1 MAARLNPKHD
11 QRTRDKIRTS
21 QLVNRLEAFVFGQK
35 DGQTKK
41 VVEMTAQQVNAAL
54 GLLRKTL
61 PDLQATELSGEVKH
75 TVISDE
81 PMAED
86 DWTKTYGCG
95 VATPG
100 GASKSTH

>member
-35 DGQTKK
+35 DGKTKK
-41 VVEMTAQQVNAAL
+41 VVEMTTQQVNAAL

-75 TVISDE
+75 AVISDK

-86 DWTKTYGCG
+86 DWAAKYGSG

-100 GASKSTH
+100 GASEVTH

>member
-35 DGQTKK
+35 DGKTKK

-75 TVISDE
+75 AVISDK

-86 DWTKTYGCG
+86 DWAKKYGCR

-100 GASKSTH
+100 GASKVAH

>member
-1 MAARLNPKHD
+1 MCGARWCCACF
-11 QRTRDKIRTS
+11 TRDKIKPS
-21 QLVNRLEAFVFGQK
+21 QLINLLDAFVFGK
-35 DGQTKK
+35 NDVTSKK
-41 VVEMTAQQVNAAL
+41 QVEMSSHQVNAAL

-75 TVISDE
+75 AVISDE

-95 VATPG
+95 VAAPG

>member
-21 QLVNRLEAFVFGQK
+21 QLINRLESFVFGQK
-35 DGQTKK
+35 DGKTKK
-41 VVEMTAQQVNAAL
+41 VVEMTTQQVTAAL

-61 PDLQATELSGEVKH
+61 PDLQATELSGEVMH
-75 TVISDE
+75 SVISGE
-81 PMAED
+81 PMTED

-95 VATPG
+95 VAAPVGT
-100 GASKSTH
+100 SKVAH